1 LLVGNIEPHA
11 ADNRPL
17 PQAVLTL
24 VRIAIDAHSV
34 GTQLAGNET
43 YAVNLIEAL
52 AEVDQSNQYTLYVTR
67 QSAIDRFANR
77 WPNFKIKRTVPH
89 TPLVRIPVT
98 LSAELRRNP
107 VDVLHVQYT
116 APPLAPCPVVATI
129 HDLSFEHLPE
139 TFNRRS
145 RAQLRLTVRRTARKA
160 AQILTLSEFS
170 RRDIIDTYSIAPD
183 RVSVTPGAAPSHFRP
198 IEDETELRRIREIYG
213 IERDYILSVSS
224 IQPRKNLIRLI
235 EAYSCLRGLRP
246 EGKLPQLVLVGK
258 RGWLDNETFR
268 AAQRH
273 SANNDI
279 AFTGYVVEKDLPALY
294 SGATCFVYPSF
305 FEGFGLPVLEA
316 MQCGAPVIAG
326 NRTSIPEVVGKAGLL
341 FDPFD
346 TNSLVQAL
354 TRMLDDSEYRAALRV
369 QGLERAREFDWKQTA
384 RMTLQ
389 AYQKAVASKYKHQ
402 VN

>member
-1 LLVGNIEPHA
+1 M
-11 ADNRPL
+11 
-17 PQAVLTL
+17 
-24 VRIAIDAHSV
+24 RIAIDAHSV
-34 GTQLAGNET
+34 GSQLAGNET

-52 AEVDQSNQYTLYVTR
+52 AAVDQSNQYTLYVTR

-77 WPNFKIKRTVPH
+77 WPNFNVKRTVPH

-116 APPLAPCPVVATI
+116 APPLAPCPVVVTI

-170 RRDIIDTYSIAPD
+170 RRDIVDTYRIAPN
-183 RVSVTPGAAPSHFRP
+183 RVSVTPAAAPSHFKP
-198 IEDETELRRIREIYG
+198 IEDETELRKIREIYG

-235 EAYSCLRGLRP
+235 EAYSCLRGSRP

-279 AFTGYVVEKDLPALY
+279 AFTGYVAEKDLPALY

-354 TRMLDDSEYRAALRV
+354 TRMLDNSEYRAALRI

-389 AYQKAVASKYKHQ
+389 AYEKAVVSKYKHQ
-402 VN
+402 VD